1 MTPPVELLRG
11 ARRIAVF
18 RALQLGDM
26 LCAVPALR
34 ALRAAAPHAHITL
47 VGLPW
52 ARQFQQRYADLLD
65 DFVAF
70 PGGDA
75 FPEAGPA
82 DTDATQAFYADMQAR
97 RLDVA
102 IQLHGS
108 GPQSTEVVRRF
119 GARQVFGFR
128 PDAATARQAD
138 PALLPWPTQ
147 LPEAERLLALL
158 TYLGAPAVPAIP
170 DFPLRRED
178 YAEALALLRHH
189 ALDRDR
195 LVCLHA
201 GARMPT
207 RRWWPERFA
216 AVADTL
222 IVSGFHVVMTG
233 APSEAEL
240 VDAVRSRMR
249 QRAASLVGQTS
260 LGGLA
265 ALLRLARLLICNDTG
280 VSHVAAAVRAPSIVV
295 ACGSDVARWAPAD
308 RILHRVLAAAP
319 PCRPCMHWT
328 CPTQH
333 ECARDVS
340 VRQVLDAASG
350 ALFDPDLELR
360 TSPPA
365 PTRAASAP
373 VPPSASKTLG
383 STTP

>member
-1 MTPPVELLRG
+1 MTPSAELLRG
-11 ARRIAVF
+11 ARRIAIF

-34 ALRAAAPHAHITL
+34 ALRAAAPQAHITL

-65 DFVAF
+65 DFVVF
-70 PGGDA
+70 PGGEG

-82 DTDATQAFYADMQAR
+82 DVDATHAFYADMRAR
-97 RLDVA
+97 CLDVA

-108 GPQSTEVVRRF
+108 GPQSTEVVRQF
-119 GARQVFGFR
+119 GAHQVFGFQ
-128 PDAATARQAD
+128 PDGVASQRANGQANT
-138 PALLPWPTQ
+138 ALLPWPAQ
-147 LPEAERLLALL
+147 LPEAQRLLALL
-158 TYLGAPAVPAIP
+158 AHLGAPAMPATP
-170 DFPLRRED
+170 DFPLTRDD

-195 LVCLHA
+195 LVCVHP

-222 IVSGFHVVMTG
+222 VVSGFHVVITG

-240 VDAVRSRMR
+240 VEQVRGQMR
-249 QRAASLVGQTS
+249 QRAASVVGKTS

-265 ALLRLARLLICNDTG
+265 ALLRLSRLLICNDTG
-280 VSHVAAAVRAPSIVV
+280 VSHVAAAVRAPSLVI
-295 ACGSDVARWAPAD
+295 ACGSDVARWAPSD
-308 RILHRVLAAAP
+308 RMLHRVLAAHP

-328 CPTQH
+328 CPTGH
-333 ECARDVS
+333 ECARDVT
-340 VRQVLDAASG
+340 VPQVLDAAYA
-350 ALFDPDLELR
+350 ALFDPDVQLRVAFAATPTPPHTLEN
-360 TSPPA
+360 
-365 PTRAASAP
+365 PTP
-373 VPPSASKTLG
+373 
-383 STTP
+383 

>member
-1 MTPPVELLRG
+1 MTSAAELLRG

-18 RALQLGDM
+18 RALQLGDI
-26 LCAVPALR
+26 LCAVPALH
-34 ALRAAAPHAHITL
+34 ALRAAAPQAHITL

-52 ARQFQQRYADLLD
+52 ARQFQERYADLLD

-70 PGGDA
+70 PGGDG

-82 DTDATQAFYADMQAR
+82 DGDATHAFYAGMR
-97 RLDVA
+97 SRCFDVA

-108 GPQSTEVVRRF
+108 GPQSTEVVRQF
-119 GARQVFGFR
+119 GAHHVFGFQ
-128 PDAATARQAD
+128 PNGVIARQTNA
-138 PALLPWPTQ
+138 ALLPWPTQ
-147 LPEAERLLALL
+147 LPEAQRLLALL
-158 TYLGAPAVPAIP
+158 IHLGAPTVPATP
-170 DFPLRRED
+170 DFPLGRED

-222 IVSGFHVVMTG
+222 TVSGFHVVMTG
-233 APSEAEL
+233 APAEAAL
-240 VDAVRSRMR
+240 VEEVRSHMR
-249 QRAASLVGQTS
+249 QRAASVVGQTS

-280 VSHVAAAVRAPSIVV
+280 VSHVAAAVRAPSLVI
-295 ACGSDVARWAPAD
+295 ACGSDVDRWAPAD
-308 RILHRVLAAAP
+308 RTLHRVLAAHP

-328 CPTQH
+328 CPTGH
-333 ECARDVS
+333 ECARDVT
-340 VRQVLDAASG
+340 VHQVLDAAYA
-350 ALFDPDLELR
+350 ALFDPDVHLR
-360 TSPPA
+360 ASHAPQPADTQTASHTIENSTS
-365 PTRAASAP
+365 
-373 VPPSASKTLG
+373 
-383 STTP
+383 

>member
-1 MTPPVELLRG
+1 MTPSAELLRG

-34 ALRAAAPHAHITL
+34 ALRAAAPQAHITL

-70 PGGDA
+70 PGGEG

-82 DTDATQAFYADMQAR
+82 DAQTTHAFYAEMRAR
-97 RLDVA
+97 CLDVA

-108 GPQSTEVVRRF
+108 GPQSTEVVRQF
-119 GARQVFGFR
+119 GAHQVFGFQ
-128 PDAATARQAD
+128 PDGGIVRQGNT
-138 PALLPWPTQ
+138 ALLPWPTQ
-147 LPEAERLLALL
+147 LPEAQRLLALL
-158 TYLGAPAVPAIP
+158 DHLGAPAVPAAP
-170 DFPLRRED
+170 DFPLTRDD
-178 YAEALALLRHH
+178 YAEALALLRRH

-195 LVCLHA
+195 LVCLHP

-222 IVSGFHVVMTG
+222 IVSGFHVAITG
-233 APSEAEL
+233 APSEGEL
-240 VDAVRSRMR
+240 VEQVRRRMR
-249 QRAASLVGQTS
+249 QRATSVAGQTS

-265 ALLRLARLLICNDTG
+265 ALLRLSRLLICNDTG
-280 VSHVAAAVRAPSIVV
+280 VSHVAAAVRAPSLVI

-308 RILHRVLAAAP
+308 RTLHRVLAAYP

-328 CPTQH
+328 CPTGH
-333 ECARDVS
+333 ECAGDVT
-340 VRQVLDAASG
+340 VRQALDAAYA
-350 ALFDPDLELR
+350 ALFDPDVQLRASHTDTATVPATLEH
-360 TSPPA
+360 
-365 PTRAASAP
+365 PTP
-373 VPPSASKTLG
+373 
-383 STTP
+383 

>member
-1 MTPPVELLRG
+1 MTPAAELLRG

-34 ALRAAAPHAHITL
+34 ALRAAAPQAHITL

-52 ARQFQQRYADLLD
+52 ARQFQPRYADLLD

-70 PGGDA
+70 PGGEG
-75 FPEAGPA
+75 FPEAAPA
-82 DTDATQAFYADMQAR
+82 DADTTHAFYAEMRAR
-97 RLDVA
+97 CLDVA

-108 GPQSTEVVRRF
+108 GPQSTEVVRQF
-119 GARQVFGFR
+119 GAHRVFGFA
-128 PDAATARQAD
+128 PDGVTARQANA
-138 PALLPWPTQ
+138 ALLPWPAQ
-147 LPEAERLLALL
+147 LPEAQRLLALL
-158 TYLGAPAVPAIP
+158 AHLGAPAVPATP
-170 DFPLRRED
+170 DFPLGRDD

-195 LVCLHA
+195 LVCLHP

-222 IVSGFHVVMTG
+222 IVSGFHVVITG
-233 APSEAEL
+233 APSEAAL
-240 VDAVRSRMR
+240 VEDVGRHMR
-249 QRAASLVGQTS
+249 QRAASVVGQTS

-280 VSHVAAAVRAPSIVV
+280 VSHVAAAVRSPSLVV

-308 RILHRVLAAAP
+308 RTLHRVLAAHP

-328 CPTQH
+328 CPTGH
-333 ECARDVS
+333 ECARDVT
-340 VRQVLDAASG
+340 VRQVLDAAYA
-350 ALFDPDLELR
+350 ALFDPDVQM
-360 TSPPA
+360 
-365 PTRAASAP
+365 RASC
-373 VPPSASKTLG
+373 VTPSANTAAATPSISHTLEHPT
-383 STTP
+383 S

>member
-1 MTPPVELLRG
+1 MTPSAELLRG

-52 ARQFQQRYADLLD
+52 ARQFQQRYADLLN

-82 DTDATQAFYADMQAR
+82 GADATQAFYADMQAR
-97 RLDVA
+97 RFDVA

-119 GARQVFGFR
+119 GARHVFGFQ
-128 PDAATARQAD
+128 PEGAAARQAD
-138 PALLPWPTQ
+138 AALLPWPTQ

-158 TYLGAPAVPAIP
+158 THLGAPAVPATP
-170 DFPLRRED
+170 DFPLTRQD
-178 YAEALALLRHH
+178 YAEALALLRRH

-195 LVCLHA
+195 LVCLHP
-201 GARMPT
+201 GARMPS

-216 AVADTL
+216 AVADAL
-222 IVSGFHVVMTG
+222 VVSGFHVVMTG

-249 QRAASLVGQTS
+249 QRAASVMGQTS

-308 RILHRVLAAAP
+308 RTLHRVLASAP

-333 ECARDVS
+333 ECARDVT
-340 VRQVLDAASG
+340 VPQVLDAAYG
-350 ALFDPDLELR
+350 ALFDPDVEWR
-360 TSPPA
+360 MPATPARAAPA
-365 PTRAASAP
+365 PVSSPR
-373 VPPSASKTLG
+373 SKPLG